1 MERKDSN
8 REVSFDSTW
17 ALICGFSS
25 VACALEKSESVK
37 LSKCGGGNG
46 GTQARHRSAV
56 TKSLTLVWMSVLL
69 VSTMTLAQGN
79 PVPLISQ
86 PLVPTATAPGGSTF
100 TLTVNGTGFVSG
112 AVVSWNGTTLA
123 TTFVNSSQLTA
134 TVPASK
140 IATAGTALITVSNP
154 APGGGTSNV
163 LYFDVSS
170 PASSVTVTQLQPN
183 PISVGSFLITA
194 DFNGDGRLDLAYLD
208 ATASKVFIQ
217 VGNGDGTFRVP
228 VTYSVGSV
236 PQGLV
241 AGDFN
246 GDGRLDLAVGNTQDN
261 TISIVLG
268 NGDGTFKSQ
277 PPSPPL
283 LPLNSLLRV
292 TLTETGSL
300 IWQQVTDSRIAATR
314 VAFPYC

>member
-1 MERKDSN
+1 MRRRKRRDAGEAPECSHEIPTACLDVRASRQHN
-8 REVSFDSTW
+8 DAGARESCSLDW
-17 ALICGFSS
+17 
-25 VACALEKSESVK
+25 
-37 LSKCGGGNG
+37 
-46 GTQARHRSAV
+46 SA
-56 TKSLTLVWMSVLL
+56 
-69 VSTMTLAQGN
+69 A
-79 PVPLISQ
+79 
-86 PLVPTATAPGGSTF
+86 VPTATAPGGSTF

-112 AVVSWNGTTLA
+112 AVVSWNGTALA

-134 TVPASK
+134 TVPALS
-140 IATAGTALITVSNP
+140 IASAGTALITVSNP

-183 PISVGSFLITA
+183 PISFGSFLITA

-217 VGNGDGTFRVP
+217 LGNGDGTFRVP

-246 GDGRLDLAVGNTQDN
+246 GDGRPTWLSATRR
-261 TISIVLG
+261 T
-268 NGDGTFKSQ
+268 TR
-277 PPSPPL
+277 
-283 LPLNSLLRV
+283 SLL
-292 TLTETGSL
+292 S
-300 IWQQVTDSRIAATR
+300 
-314 VAFPYC
+314 